1 MKDPTGNPF
10 TTIRILV
17 SGKVQGVFF
26 RQSTR
31 EKAVQLGIT
40 GWVRNLPGPQVEIIA
55 SGYYEQLLE
64 LIAWC
69 KKGPPRAIVSH
80 LETTELSPQH
90 FVDFIISR

>member
-1 MKDPTGNPF
+1 M
-10 TTIRILV
+10 RILV
-17 SGKVQGVFF
+17 YGKVQGVFF
-26 RQSTR
+26 RQSTC
-31 EKAVQLGIT
+31 EKALQLGIT
-40 GWVRNLPGPQVEIIA
+40 GWVRNLPGEQVEIIA

-69 KKGPPRAIVSH
+69 RKGPPRAIVTH